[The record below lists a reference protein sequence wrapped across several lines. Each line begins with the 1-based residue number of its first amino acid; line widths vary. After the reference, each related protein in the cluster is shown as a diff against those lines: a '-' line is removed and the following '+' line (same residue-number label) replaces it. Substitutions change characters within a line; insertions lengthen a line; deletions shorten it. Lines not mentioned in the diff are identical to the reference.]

1 MIIFFLPKRFNTKSK
16 GRLSQTKHIQT
27 VGLCFKYALIEL
39 LHKLTRSSP
48 HFVRCIRSNM
58 DFSGSIFE
66 RDMVKHQI
74 KYHGICDTIRIR
86 QQGFSHRL
94 RYQEFL
100 RRWVPWLLR
109 IYGTIPTPPKE
120 KAWSHKSGNIA
131 KIRTSRQGAKNLQF
145 LSGCN
150 F

>member
-109 IYGTIPTPPKE
+109 IYGTIHNFIIQCVYRWNQKCI
-120 KAWSHKSGNIA
+120 KNDIL
-131 KIRTSRQGAKNLQF
+131 IRS
-145 LSGCN
+145 
-150 F
+150 